1 VTDGTDAAPP
11 PPPPPPPPGDA
22 PPTTTAPGGP
32 TGPGW
37 HPDPSGRPGLQRYWD
52 GTKWTDHTHSTSP
65 IAGQQAPRIKLP
77 LSFRIMSWGCLGMMV
92 VGVVVLI
99 AIFSF
104 TQSLLHGLSGDLT
117 GPKPNLNEDIT
128 HSPGPRPSGLADPA
142 TGLSFPFPDKRWQ
155 GHTLQGPQNA
165 AVAADPWDC
174 GPLAHC
180 YHGLLVSGGPVTGT
194 DLATFAQQKGE
205 DLHPRYIGKVQTE
218 TPLVSAAL
226 TVAGHPA
233 WQMRWKIVSSEQGTP
248 PATAWLLAVD
258 TGVKGTGGVGE
269 EYDWLYGAVDDNDPN
284 LSPSVFDQV
293 LKNIQIHSR

>member
-1 VTDGTDAAPP
+1 MIAALL
-11 PPPPPPPPGDA
+11 A
-22 PPTTTAPGGP
+22 T
-32 TGPGW
+32 
-37 HPDPSGRPGLQRYWD
+37 L
-52 GTKWTDHTHSTSP
+52 
-65 IAGQQAPRIKLP
+65 
-77 LSFRIMSWGCLGMMV
+77 V
-92 VGVVVLI
+92 VISLI
-99 AIFSF
+99 AVIVIATNGSHD
-104 TQSLLHGLSGDLT
+104 SGNNNGPNGDLAGT
-117 GPKPNLNEDIT
+117 EPNLNGDT
-128 HSPGPRPSGLADPA
+128 TDSPGPRPSGLADTA

-155 GHTLQGPQNA
+155 GQALQGPHNA

-174 GPLAHC
+174 GPYAHC
-180 YHGLLVSGGPVTGT
+180 YHGLLVVGGPVSGT

-205 DLHPRYIGKVQTE
+205 DLHPHYIGNVQTE

-269 EYDWLYGAVDDNDPN
+269 EYDWLYGVVDDNDPN

-293 LKNIQIHSR
+293 LKNIQIRPH